1 MPFYFP
7 AIIIITLAGIG
18 YAAVEKVAKAMG
30 QRGASASEL
39 AELKEH
45 LEQTAD
51 ALEVMRATVASQATQ
66 LGELQERV
74 DFAERSLAQ
83 VRNRPALG
91 AGPEKRE

>member
-1 MPFYFP
+1 M
-7 AIIIITLAGIG
+7 IHLLLIVMLAGIG

-39 AELKEH
+39 AQLRDQ
-45 LEQTAD
+45 LEDTQ
-51 ALEVMRATVASQATQ
+51 ATLASQATQ
-66 LGELQERV
+66 LADLQERV